1 MDPNAPIAFAAGLV
15 AFSSPCCLPL
25 LPGCLAFIS
34 DLSADIHESESRRRV
49 FIGASLFVLG
59 FSVVFTA
66 LGATASLLGSFLLD
80 NRQLFFRVSGV
91 FLVAMGL
98 AMLVGAQIPFRSR
111 MARSDLSRMRRGPV
125 GAFPLGMAFAFGWT
139 PCVGPVLA
147 GLLTYAG
154 ATGSLIDG
162 AGLLFVYSLGFGS
175 ALHRCGAA
183 LQTSSRVF
191 HVAASL
197 WRCDQPG
204 GRRHLDRDGD
214 PAFHR
219 QLDGAIRPRPALV
232 RTLWVATDLSVRSPG
247 RSVGGT

>member
-1 MDPNAPIAFAAGLV
+1 MDPNAPLAFAAGLV

-25 LPGCLAFIS
+25 LPGYIAFIS
-34 DLSADIHESESRRRV
+34 DLSADVHESESRRRV
-49 FIGASLFVLG
+49 VIGASLFVLG

-80 NRQLFFRVSGV
+80 NRQLFFRASGV

-98 AMLVGAQIPFRSR
+98 AMLVGAQIPFLSR

-162 AGLLFVYSLGFGS
+162 AGLLFVYSLGLGLPFI
-175 ALHRCGAA
+175 GAA
-183 LQTSSRVF
+183 LLYRR
-191 HVAASL
+191 AAVSFAWL
-197 WRCDQPG
+197 RRYG
-204 GRRHLDRDGD
+204 GVINRAGGVILIVMGVLL
-214 PAFHR
+214 FT
-219 QLDGAIRPRPALV
+219 GSWTALFAPV
-232 RTLWVATDLSVRSPG
+232 LRWYARFGWPPI
-247 RSVGGT
+247 